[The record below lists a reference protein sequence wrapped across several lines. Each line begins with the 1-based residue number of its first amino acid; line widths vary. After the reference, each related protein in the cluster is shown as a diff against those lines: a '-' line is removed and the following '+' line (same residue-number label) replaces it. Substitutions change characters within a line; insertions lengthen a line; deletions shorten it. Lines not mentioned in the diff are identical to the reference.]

1 MILWGTPHQKASSSS
16 SKSLIIKPPEFCS
29 LMKPGNVGVA
39 EATARLL
46 GYISGQKGKAWVVKD
61 LGLEPLESPVGQ
73 SGICTGLFIY
83 SFYVHNNGVFFAN
96 GLEVFKIQRLILH
109 VVDRDDHR
117 VIII

>member
-61 LGLEPLESPVGQ
+61 LGLEPLVPFHEISQISKYLVPSPGRRSAGHNRYDKEAKASGQ
-73 SGICTGLFIY
+73 WLPNEY
-83 SFYVHNNGVFFAN
+83 
-96 GLEVFKIQRLILH
+96 
-109 VVDRDDHR
+109 
-117 VIII
+117 